1 MIEDPIV
8 AEVRKYREEHATIF
22 GHDLKRIVAALR
34 ERGRKSE
41 RPVLNPGPKYLSLPA
56 MESEAKA
63 GSPRKASA
71 QACRRRGAGAA
82 GPGAVEAV
90 CRAHPTRR
98 RAIRRRVMA

>member
-1 MIEDPIV
+1 MSPSGGSGRLMYTANI
-8 AEVRKYREEHATIF
+8 REGGFF
-22 GHDLKRIVAALR
+22 GPRVVFSSLR
-34 ERGRKSE
+34 T
-41 RPVLNPGPKYLSLPA
+41 LPA

-71 QACRRRGAGAA
+71 RACRRRGAGAA

-98 RAIRRRVMA
+98 RAIRRRVMAESDRPRRGLVVTAP